1 MCICGYWYICIYVWM
16 YVYVCVCVCIHI
28 YIYEVPMCI
37 NCHIAEIHRTSTSSI
52 TFFILSNPMMEQ

>member
-1 MCICGYWYICIYVWM
+1 M
-16 YVYVCVCVCIHI
+16 YGCMYMCVCVYTHT

-37 NCHIAEIHRTSTSSI
+37 NSHIAEIHRTCTSSI